1 MAESQLVLEPG
12 AADGG
17 LAGRLPGRGRAGNR
31 PRSFNFT
38 RSGPYFAGLLL
49 LAFVAYW
56 PSYFSRML
64 SADHYTHFHASLAV
78 LWILMLAA
86 QPTLIRMRRLAL
98 HRLLGA
104 LSYVLAPLIVVS
116 IVLLGHSKIKGL
128 TGEAYAIQTYIL
140 YLQVSLTVL
149 FGLSYALAIYT
160 RHTVALHARLMVC
173 TAFTLIDPVVIRLMF
188 WLGSRTPTWNYQWVT
203 FGLTDLVILALIVLE
218 RRRGARNG
226 RWVFPAALAVFV
238 LAQIPA
244 LFGLTFAPPWQEFAR
259 WFAVLPLT

>member
-1 MAESQLVLEPG
+1 
-12 AADGG
+12 
-17 LAGRLPGRGRAGNR
+17 
-31 PRSFNFT
+31 
-38 RSGPYFAGLLL
+38 
-49 LAFVAYW
+49 
-56 PSYFSRML
+56 
-64 SADHYTHFHASLAV
+64 
-78 LWILMLAA
+78 
-86 QPTLIRMRRLAL
+86 MRRLAL

>member
-1 MAESQLVLEPG
+1 MAESRLVLGVGASGLG
-12 AADGG
+12 AA
-17 LAGRLPGRGRAGNR
+17 GRQANEDRAARARR
-31 PRSFNFT
+31 PFNFT

-56 PSYFSRML
+56 PSYFSRVL
-64 SADHYTHFHASLAV
+64 SASNYTHIHASLAV

-86 QPTLIRMRRLAL
+86 QPTLIRRKRLAL

-116 IVLLGHSKIKGL
+116 IVLLGHSRIKGL
-128 TGEAYAIQTYIL
+128 SGEAYAIQTYIL

-149 FGLSYALAIYT
+149 FGLSYALAIYKRRT
-160 RHTVALHARLMVC
+160 AALHARFMVC

-188 WLGSRTPTWNYQWVT
+188 WVGGRTPTWNYQWVT
-203 FGLTDLVILALIVLE
+203 FGLTDLVIVALIVLE
-218 RRRGARNG
+218 RRSKSG
-226 RWVFPAALAVFV
+226 RWVFPTTLAVFV

-244 LFGLTFAPPWQEFAR
+244 LFGLTNTAPWQAFAS
-259 WFAVLPLT
+259 WFAALPLT